1 MNTLIEPQVVQG
13 NQNEAMRQTSTLAT
27 TVNLRQS
34 IESIDED
41 YFGNATLQV
50 FANQPLEKLALPI
63 SVASIEDAARSIA
76 QATTTDSLMFEPNAR
91 STIAA
96 INTASDVSKVAMHG
110 IRLASDLA
118 IWNWADLN
126 LEEANLG
133 LGLGAPGFGRQVSS
147 SVDTF
152 IGCIV
157 HTKREEAGAWDVTVQ
172 LPLQTMQHLRADV
185 GFMNFV
191 RFYA

>member
-1 MNTLIEPQVVQG
+1 
-13 NQNEAMRQTSTLAT
+13 
-27 TVNLRQS
+27 
-34 IESIDED
+34 
-41 YFGNATLQV
+41 
-50 FANQPLEKLALPI
+50 
-63 SVASIEDAARSIA
+63 
-76 QATTTDSLMFEPNAR
+76 MFEPKVR

-96 INTASDVSKVAMHG
+96 INRASDVSRVAMHG

-126 LEEANLG
+126 LEQAKLG
-133 LGLGAPGFGRQVSS
+133 LGLGAPGFGRQVST

-157 HTKREEAGAWDVTVQ
+157 HTQREEAGSWDVTVQ
-172 LPLQTMQHLRADV
+172 LPLPTMQNLRSDV

-191 RFYA
+191 RSYA